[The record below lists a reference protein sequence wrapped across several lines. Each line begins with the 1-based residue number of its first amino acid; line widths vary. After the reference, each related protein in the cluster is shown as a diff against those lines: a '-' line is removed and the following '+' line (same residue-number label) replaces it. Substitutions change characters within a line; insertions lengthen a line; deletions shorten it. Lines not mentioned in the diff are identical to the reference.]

1 MATTRLTEK
10 ISQLVSGQ
18 LPEFLRND
26 YPLFVSLIEAYY
38 RYLEQDQQAL
48 ELVQNALSYNDIDR
62 TASSFVQYF
71 LKNYAANIPLTAQL
85 NKKFLVKRIN
95 DLYEAKGSE
104 LSFKLLFKLL
114 YDVSVEQSRPY
125 DFVLR
130 PSDGI
135 WDQRVSLR
143 IERVGGSV
151 SDLTDRFIFLTKDG
165 IEYRDAIIRVKNL
178 TTNLYEVF
186 LKSTTITPYEVDDVI
201 VVKDENGDVVFTGE
215 IRPTAVSYSISQPG
229 TGFRA
234 GQVFTISFEGAVDT
248 VIRILEVDSN
258 GGIALLKIINYGYGF
273 TGTSLSID
281 LYNDLTVASRTK
293 TFITKSEGFKDTI
306 ILTLPHTPSTG
317 ARYFF
322 SDYVAS
328 GDYTGALLAT
338 NTDDATVAPF
348 DSTGESDAA
357 AAVISFTYGA
367 IARYPGQYLSSK
379 GFLSEPVVR
388 LQDGGLYQPFAYQLK
403 NELDITYFYD
413 TVLKLV
419 HPAGTKLYNDRVI
432 ETFANVRANVNVLTR
447 SNVFLELEETLSLT
461 DRIIFGYY
469 LAPFD
474 VTTGTVDSLVYNL
487 GKVVEDSANITDA
500 TTFNITKV
508 ADPDNV
514 TPEDSL
520 TLQIN
525 IALSDT
531 ANVLDDV
538 STVTNYV
545 REFDN
550 DILPDDGNISFNIS
564 KPLSNSLTLVD
575 STVVA
580 LALNPISDSAT
591 SSDTTVLNVNKLVS
605 DNVTTDDTLV
615 KTIYTNINNNVST
628 VSLTE
633 TANARITS
641 YAVPGYFSELY
652 AGSVVTLI

>member
-62 TASSFVQYF
+62 TAGSFVQYF
-71 LKNYAANIPLTAQL
+71 LKNYATNIPLTAQL

-143 IERVGGSV
+143 IERTGGSV
-151 SDLTDRFIFLTKDG
+151 SDLTDRFIFLTKNG

-186 LKSTTITPYEVDDVI
+186 LKSTTSTPYEVDDVV

-258 GGIALLKIINYGYGF
+258 GGIVLLKILNYGYGF

-328 GDYTGALLAT
+328 GDYTGSLLAT
-338 NTDDATVAPF
+338 NIDDATVAPF

-447 SNVFLELEETLSLT
+447 SNVFLELEENLKIT
-461 DRIIFGYY
+461 DEIIFGYY
-469 LAPFD
+469 VTPALETATINDNLAYSLSKP
-474 VTTGTVDSLVYNL
+474 VD
-487 GKVVEDSANITDA
+487 DTANISDS
-500 TTFNITKV
+500 TTISITKSV
-508 ADPDNV
+508 TADTVSP
-514 TPEDSL
+514 TDSL
-520 TLQIN
+520 TLSIN
-525 IALSDT
+525 LVLSDT
-531 ANVLDDV
+531 ANVLDSV
-538 STVTNYV
+538 STVTSYL
-545 REFDN
+545 RTLTSS
-550 DILPDDGNISFNIS
+550 ITPDDANITFNIS
-564 KPLSNSLTLVD
+564 KLLSNSLTLTD
-575 STVVA
+575 TTVAA
-580 LALNPISDSAT
+580 LALSPISDSTT
-591 SSDTTVLNVNKLVS
+591 SSDTTSLRTNKII
-605 DNVTTDDTLV
+605 TDDVTPGDSLV
-615 KTIYTNINNNVST
+615 KTVYTNINNNVST